1 MLVVTQEP
9 ITSTSCNLGS
19 TILEASDKLDD
30 SEIKSFRHCVCCVS
44 LL

>member
-1 MLVVTQEP
+1 MLVVTQEH

-30 SEIKSFRHCVCCVS
+30 SEIKSFRRCVCCIS